1 VHAPHRLAADCGQ
14 LAWGRAALL
23 AQSAHAQ
30 RWLPLQAMPDAPK
43 GVRRSRSAG
52 PLAANLGRDN
62 GQRSSSER
70 GGSARL
76 SMVRSPGMVDSEAL
90 LRSLYSA

>member
-1 VHAPHRLAADCGQ
+1 
-14 LAWGRAALL
+14 
-23 AQSAHAQ
+23 
-30 RWLPLQAMPDAPK
+30 MPEAPK

-52 PLAANLGRDN
+52 PLAANLGLDN
-62 GQRSSSER
+62 GQRRSGSER

>member
-1 VHAPHRLAADCGQ
+1 MIAV
-14 LAWGRAALL
+14 
-23 AQSAHAQ
+23 
-30 RWLPLQAMPDAPK
+30 QAMPEAPESA
-43 GVRRSRSAG
+43 RRTRSTG

-62 GQRSSSER
+62 GQRGSSDER

-76 SMVRSPGMVDSEAL
+76 FVVKSPGMVDSEAL

>member
-1 VHAPHRLAADCGQ
+1 MHSDLVIWLLTCGADV
-14 LAWGRAALL
+14 R
-23 AQSAHAQ
+23 
-30 RWLPLQAMPDAPK
+30 PQAMPEAPK

-62 GQRSSSER
+62 GQRSSGER

>member
-1 VHAPHRLAADCGQ
+1 MVYHSTAHRRCRL
-14 LAWGRAALL
+14 
-23 AQSAHAQ
+23 H
-30 RWLPLQAMPDAPK
+30 LQAMPDTQK

-62 GQRSSSER
+62 GQRSSSSER

-76 SMVRSPGMVDSEAL
+76 SMVKSPGMVDSEAL